1 LIYWY
6 GLHFVLFFSYGVFF
20 LQFIK
25 SLKNNDTTKLFAAL
39 SIIFML
45 LLLIDG
51 TKLILLNPEVSKSGG
66 WLHTK
71 LLIFVF
77 VMLENIYFVYKMII
91 KKSFSLKFY
100 ENLYFFNYFL
110 LIIMIV
116 LAIFKPF

>member
-1 LIYWY
+1 MIYWY

-51 TKLILLNPEVSKSGG
+51 TELILLNPVVAKSGG
-66 WLHTK
+66 WLHVK
-71 LLIFVF
+71 LLIFVI
-77 VMLENIYFVYKMII
+77 VMLENLYLIYAIF
-91 KKSFSLKFY
+91 KKKIFSSKFY
-100 ENLYFFNYFL
+100 EILYYLNYLFF
-110 LIIMIV
+110 IIMIS
-116 LAIFKPF
+116 LAVFKSS